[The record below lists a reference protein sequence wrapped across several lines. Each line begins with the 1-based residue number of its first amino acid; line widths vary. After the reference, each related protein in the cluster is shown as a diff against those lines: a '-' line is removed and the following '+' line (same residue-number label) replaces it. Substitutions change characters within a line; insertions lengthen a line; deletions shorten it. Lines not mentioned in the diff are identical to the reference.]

1 MAAED
6 TGAPQ
11 KDSGDTALPG
21 SAGSK
26 ASGDE
31 ISADT
36 FRQMLTILKDM
47 RSHTHE
53 YFDDYSTACEC
64 QCQCSRGTI

>member
-1 MAAED
+1 MANEN
-6 TGAPQ
+6 TGAPS
-11 KDSGDTALPG
+11 KTPG
-21 SAGSK
+21 AAGSK

-47 RSHTHE
+47 RNHTHQ

-64 QCQCSRGTI
+64 QCACSRGTI